1 MTAGTA
7 ELTIRPFA
15 DADEA
20 AVVRL
25 WQACDLTR
33 PWNDP
38 HKDIDRKRGVQREL
52 FLVGTLGE
60 EIVAVAMGGY
70 DGHRGWV
77 YYVAVDPAHRRR
89 GFATALFHAIEAR
102 LIAMGCPKLL
112 LMVRDTNLQAA
123 EFYRSI
129 GYAQEPVA
137 LFGKRLIA
145 DQ

>member
-1 MTAGTA
+1 MTTTSSA
-7 ELTIRPFA
+7 LVIRPFV

-38 HKDIDRKRGVQREL
+38 HRDIDRKRGVQREL
-52 FLVGTLGE
+52 FLVGTIDE

-77 YYVAVDPAHRRR
+77 YYVGVDPAHRRR
-89 GFATALFHAIEAR
+89 GYATALFQAIEDR
-102 LIAMGCPKLL
+102 LIALGCPKLL

-129 GYAQEPVA
+129 GYAEDPVV

>member
-1 MTAGTA
+1 MTTNP
-7 ELTIRPFA
+7 ETLLIRPFE

-20 AVVRL
+20 AIVKL

-38 HKDIDRKRGVQREL
+38 HRDIDRKRGVHREL
-52 FLVGTLGE
+52 FLLGTLDE
-60 EIVAVAMGGY
+60 QIVAVAMGGY

-77 YYVAVDPAHRRR
+77 YYVGTDPAHRRR
-89 GFATALFHAIEAR
+89 GYATALFRAIEER
-102 LIAMGCPKLL
+102 LIALGCPKVL

-129 GYAQEPVA
+129 GYAQDPVV
-137 LFGKRLIA
+137 LFGKRLIP

>member
-1 MTAGTA
+1 MTAN
-7 ELTIRPFA
+7 ELVIRPFA
-15 DADEA
+15 DADEP
-20 AVVRL
+20 AVVNL
-25 WQACDLTR
+25 WQACGLTR

-38 HKDIDRKRGVQREL
+38 HRDIDRKRGVQREL
-52 FLVGTLGE
+52 FLVGTLHE

-77 YYVAVDPAHRRR
+77 YYVGVDPAHRRK
-89 GFATALFHAIEAR
+89 GYATALFRAVEER
-102 LIAMGCPKLL
+102 LIALGCPKLL

-129 GYAQEPVA
+129 GYTQDPVV

>member
-1 MTAGTA
+1 MTASS
-7 ELTIRPFA
+7 ELAIRPFE

-20 AVVRL
+20 AVVKL

-38 HKDIDRKRGVQREL
+38 HRDIDRKRSVQREL
-52 FLVGTLGE
+52 FLVGTLNE
-60 EIVAVAMGGY
+60 QVVAVAMGGY

-77 YYVAVDPAHRRR
+77 YYVGVDPDHRRQ
-89 GFATALFHAIEAR
+89 GYATALFRAIEER
-102 LIAMGCPKLL
+102 LINMGCPKLL

-123 EFYRSI
+123 EFYRSL
-129 GYAQEPVA
+129 GYAQDPVV

>member
-1 MTAGTA
+1 MTTNPTT
-7 ELTIRPFA
+7 LIIRPFE
-15 DADEA
+15 DADEP
-20 AVVRL
+20 AVVKL

-38 HKDIDRKRGVQREL
+38 HRDIDRKRGVQREL
-52 FLVGTLGE
+52 FLVGTVRE

-77 YYVAVDPAHRRR
+77 YYVGTDPAHRRR
-89 GFATALFHAIEAR
+89 GYATALFRAIEER
-102 LIAMGCPKLL
+102 LTEMRCPKLL
-112 LMVRDTNLQAA
+112 LMVRDTNLQAG

-129 GYAQEPVA
+129 GYAQDPVV

-145 DQ
+145 D

>member
-1 MTAGTA
+1 M
-7 ELTIRPFA
+7 LTTNDDLVIRPFE

-33 PWNDP
+33 SWNDP
-38 HKDIDRKRGVQREL
+38 HRDIDRKRGVHREL
-52 FLVGTLGE
+52 FLVGTINN

-77 YYVAVDPAHRRR
+77 YYVGTDPAHRRR
-89 GFATALFHAIEAR
+89 GYATALFRAIEER
-102 LIAMGCPKLL
+102 LIALDCPKVL
-112 LMVRDTNLQAA
+112 LMVRNTNLQTA

-129 GYAQEPVA
+129 GYAQEPVV
-137 LFGKRLIA
+137 LFGKRLIP
-145 DQ
+145 DE

>member
-1 MTAGTA
+1 MTSTVD
-7 ELTIRPFA
+7 LVIRPFE

-25 WQACDLTR
+25 WQACELTR

-38 HKDIDRKRGVQREL
+38 QRDIDRKRSVQREL
-52 FLVGTLGE
+52 FLVGTLDE
-60 EIVAVAMGGY
+60 TIVAVAMGGY

-77 YYVAVDPAHRRR
+77 YYVGVDPAHRRR
-89 GFATALFHAIEAR
+89 GFATALFHALEEQ

-112 LMVRDTNLQAA
+112 LMVRDTNLHAA

-129 GYAQEPVA
+129 GYAQEPIVT
-137 LFGKRLIA
+137 FGKRLIA